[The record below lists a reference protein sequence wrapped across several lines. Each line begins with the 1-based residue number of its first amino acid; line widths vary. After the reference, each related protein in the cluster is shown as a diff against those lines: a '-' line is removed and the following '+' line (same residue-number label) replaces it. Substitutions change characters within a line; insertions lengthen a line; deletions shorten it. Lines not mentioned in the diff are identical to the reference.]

1 MKEATT
7 ISPELQRFKDLHKIS
22 TISELLLINDETL
35 LEMDGFGW
43 RMLKEVLKL
52 RQSE

>member
-7 ISPELQRFKDLHKIS
+7 ISPELQGFMNLHKIPS
-22 TISELLLINDETL
+22 ISELLLISDETL
-35 LEMDGFGW
+35 LTMDSFGW

>member
-7 ISPELQRFKDLHKIS
+7 ISSELQRFMDLHKIPS
-22 TISELLLINDETL
+22 ISELLLINDEAL
-35 LEMDGFGW
+35 LAMDGFGW